1 MIDKKVCDRLGLPI
15 NPFSCD
21 ISHCDG
27 VVGAS
32 MTRSIIAIMGWIE
45 VELGLL
51 GMGCI
56 LARFWVTDC
65 RYDKGVPVVLGS
77 PMIKEVY
84 KGARRDHYDLWPT
97 VWKISTCGMLI
108 MNGLKMEF

>member
-1 MIDKKVCDRLGLPI
+1 MGQNRPRTSHSCIFKFIPFDALLDVGSKISMIDKKVCDRLGLPI

-45 VELGLL
+45 VELGTS
-51 GMGCI
+51 
-56 LARFWVTDC
+56 W
-65 RYDKGVPVVLGS
+65 Y
-77 PMIKEVY
+77 
-84 KGARRDHYDLWPT
+84 
-97 VWKISTCGMLI
+97 
-108 MNGLKMEF
+108 GLYPS